1 MSPAGYL
8 VTLKEDC
15 ATKYYRPGAE
25 KILGVGIVLS
35 EFVTM
40 DGELFYEV
48 VWATNQ
54 KEYVRPSWLN
64 LIKKNTSKTET
75 KGV

>member
-8 VTLKEDC
+8 VTLKEDY
-15 ATKYYRPGAE
+15 ATALYRPGAE

-54 KEYVRPSWLN
+54 REYVRPSWLN

>member
-1 MSPAGYL
+1 MSPAGHL
-8 VTLKEDC
+8 VTLKENY
-15 ATKYYRPGAE
+15 ATEFYQPGAE
-25 KILGVGIVLS
+25 KILGVGVVLS
-35 EFVTM
+35 EFVTAS
-40 DGELFYEV
+40 GELFYEV

-54 KEYVRPSWLN
+54 REYVRPSWLK

>member
-8 VTLKEDC
+8 VTLKKNY
-15 ATKYYRPGAE
+15 ATEFYRLGAE
-25 KILGVGIVLS
+25 KTLGVGVVLS
-35 EFVTM
+35 EFVTIGG
-40 DGELFYEV
+40 DLFYEV

-54 KEYVRPSWLN
+54 REYVRPSWLN